1 MDGRPSRAED
11 QLNGETAL
19 ALGFTGERIVP
30 GAADC
35 EPTFAQK
42 MYQEHL
48 ARYAFAAQFAA
59 GADVLDVGCGVGY
72 GSQWLGKSGA
82 KSVLGFDLSEA
93 AVDHARMNYFHPAVS
108 YKVADA
114 TAIEPGDGYDL
125 VTCFELIEHIA
136 PQEHVLDLIKGALRE
151 EGVLVISTPR
161 PLDQIRTHFHVH
173 EMNFEELYRMLG
185 QRFKNVVPF
194 FQINSFSSFVG
205 AAMPDRLDHIIPVT
219 DRINMDNADYFV
231 FVASDAEIFDK
242 TSIHPILSMN
252 DDSYILNLEKDVGVL
267 RRAENNHVARIAD
280 LERSEADL
288 IAAVNRAGAIEQIR
302 EDTGLLRQ
310 AMEHLREQ
318 QERQAAAHAER
329 DSLYVRVK
337 ELEQALEHAARAEE
351 VTQLRA
357 LLDDSKR
364 DFEARRAETDIQTKE
379 LLQLRSLLDD
389 RERDTDARRA
399 EIDAQAEEVMQLRA
413 LLDDRERD
421 AEALGAE
428 IDALRD
434 AADSVERERDRSEL
448 ALAEAEAEL
457 DNVRRVL
464 AGTSAKLAEK
474 ETEVFSLRGD
484 AGRLPEA
491 MARVSAL
498 ENELNALRYR
508 FDVSEATLKRFRT
521 SLSWSVTRPLRWIG
535 RTFRKMTGRSLP
547 Q

>member
-1 MDGRPSRAED
+1 MDGRPIRAED

-48 ARYAFAAQFAA
+48 ARYAFAAQFAV

-151 EGVLVISTPR
+151 EGVFVISTPR

-185 QRFKNVVPF
+185 QRFRNVVPF

-242 TSIHPILSMN
+242 TVIHPILSMN
-252 DDSYILNLEKDVGVL
+252 DDSYVLTLEKDVGVL
-267 RRAENNHVARIAD
+267 RRAENDHLARIAD

-288 IAAVNRAGAIEQIR
+288 TAAVNRAGAIEQIR
-302 EDTGLLRQ
+302 EDTSLLRQ
-310 AMEHLREQ
+310 AMEHLSEQ

-329 DSLYVRVK
+329 DNLYVRVK
-337 ELEQALEHAARAEE
+337 ELEQALEHAAQVEE
-351 VTQLRA
+351 VIQLRA
-357 LLDDSKR
+357 LLDDS
-364 DFEARRAETDIQTKE
+364 
-379 LLQLRSLLDD
+379 
-389 RERDTDARRA
+389 ERDADARRA
-399 EIDAQAEEVMQLRA
+399 EIDSQAEELVQLRA
-413 LLDDRERD
+413 LLEDSSRD
-421 AEALGAE
+421 SEARGAE

-434 AADSVERERDRSEL
+434 ATDSAERERDRFEL
-448 ALAEAEAEL
+448 ALADAEAEL

-464 AGTSAKLAEK
+464 AGISAKLAEK
-474 ETEVFSLRGD
+474 ETEVFVLQVD

-491 MARVSAL
+491 IARVSAL

-521 SLSWSVTRPLRWIG
+521 SLSWAVTRPLRWIG
-535 RTFRKMTGRSLP
+535 RTSRKMTGRSLP

>member
-1 MDGRPSRAED
+1 M
-11 QLNGETAL
+11 

-48 ARYAFAAQFAA
+48 ARYAFAAQFAV

-72 GSQWLGKSGA
+72 GSQWLGKAGA

-108 YKVADA
+108 FKVADA

-136 PQEHVLDLIKGALRE
+136 PQEHVLDLIKGALRQ

-173 EMNFEELYRMLG
+173 EMNFEELYRMLK
-185 QRFKNVVPF
+185 QRFRNVAPF

-205 AAMPDRLDHIIPVT
+205 AAMPDRVDHIIPVT

-231 FVASDAEIFDK
+231 FAASDAEIFDK
-242 TSIHPILSMN
+242 TKIHPILSMN
-252 DDSYILNLEKDVGVL
+252 DDSYILTLEKDVGVL
-267 RRAENNHVARIAD
+267 RRAENDHIARIAD

-288 IAAVNRAGAIEQIR
+288 TAAVTRADAIEQLR
-302 EDTGLLRQ
+302 EDTGLLRK
-310 AMEHLREQ
+310 AMEHLSEQ

-329 DSLYVRVK
+329 DSLYARVK
-337 ELEQALEHAARAEE
+337 ELEQALEHATQAEEVIQLRALLDDSRRDAEARRAEIDALRDAADE

-357 LLDDSKR
+357 LLDDNR
-364 DFEARRAETDIQTKE
+364 
-379 LLQLRSLLDD
+379 
-389 RERDTDARRA
+389 
-399 EIDAQAEEVMQLRA
+399 
-413 LLDDRERD
+413 RD
-421 AEALGAE
+421 AE
-428 IDALRD
+428 ALRD
-434 AADSVERERDRSEL
+434 AADSAERERDRYEL

-457 DNVRRVL
+457 GNVRRVL
-464 AGTSAKLAEK
+464 AGTAAKLAEK
-474 ETEVFSLRGD
+474 ETEVFALRGD

-508 FDVSEATLKRFRT
+508 FEVSEATLKRFRT
-521 SLSWSVTRPLRWIG
+521 SLSWAVTRPLRWIG

>member
-1 MDGRPSRAED
+1 VDGRPSRAED

-19 ALGFTGERIVP
+19 VLGFTGERIVP

-48 ARYAFAAQFAA
+48 ARYAFAAQFAV

-72 GSQWLGKSGA
+72 GSQWLGKAGA

-93 AVDHARMNYFHPAVS
+93 AIDHARMNYFHPAVS
-108 YKVADA
+108 FKVADA
-114 TAIEPGDGYDL
+114 TAIEAGDDYDL

-136 PQEHVLDLIKGALRE
+136 PQEHVLDLIKGALRQD
-151 EGVLVISTPR
+151 GALVISTPR
-161 PLDQIRTHFHVH
+161 PLAQIRTHFHVH
-173 EMNFEELYRMLG
+173 EMNFEELYRMLK
-185 QRFKNVVPF
+185 QRFRNVVPF
-194 FQINSFSSFVG
+194 FQVNSFSSFVG
-205 AAMPDRLDHIIPVT
+205 TSVPDRIDHIIPVT
-219 DRINMDNADYFV
+219 DRINMDNADYFI
-231 FVASDAEIFDK
+231 FVASDSEIIDNIE
-242 TSIHPILSMN
+242 IHPVLSMN
-252 DDSYILNLEKDVGVL
+252 DDSYILTLEKDVDVL
-267 RRAENNHVARIAD
+267 RRAENDHIARIAD

-288 IAAVNRAGAIEQIR
+288 TAAAKRAGAIEQVR
-302 EDTGLLRQ
+302 EDTGLLRK
-310 AMEHLREQ
+310 AMEHLSEQ

-329 DSLYVRVK
+329 DSLSARVR
-337 ELEQALEHAARAEE
+337 ELERALE
-351 VTQLRA
+351 
-357 LLDDSKR
+357 
-364 DFEARRAETDIQTKE
+364 ET
-379 LLQLRSLLDD
+379 
-389 RERDTDARRA
+389 
-399 EIDAQAEEVMQLRA
+399 AQADEVMQLRA
-413 LLDDRERD
+413 LLNDSRRD
-421 AEALGAE
+421 AEAQRAEINALRDAKELEQAAQAEQIIQLRALLDDGRRNAEAQLAE

-434 AADSVERERDRSEL
+434 AVDSAEREHDRSES
-448 ALAEAEAEL
+448 ALTEICRSTEAEL

-474 ETEVFSLRGD
+474 ETEVFALRGD

-521 SLSWSVTRPLRWIG
+521 SLSWTVTRPLRWIG

>member
-1 MDGRPSRAED
+1 M
-11 QLNGETAL
+11 

-42 MYQEHL
+42 MYQEHI
-48 ARYAFAAQFAA
+48 ARYAFAAQFAV

-72 GSQWLGKSGA
+72 GSQWLGKAGA

-108 YKVADA
+108 FKVADA

-125 VTCFELIEHIA
+125 ATCFELIEHIA
-136 PQEHVLDLIKGALRE
+136 PQEHVLDLIKGALRQ

-173 EMNFEELYRMLG
+173 EMTFEELYRMLR
-185 QRFKNVVPF
+185 QRFRNVAPF

-205 AAMPDRLDHIIPVT
+205 AAMPDRVGHIIPVT

-242 TSIHPILSMN
+242 TDIHPILSMN
-252 DDSYILNLEKDVGVL
+252 DDSYVLTLEKDVDVL
-267 RRAENNHVARIAD
+267 RRAENDHIARIAD

-288 IAAVNRAGAIEQIR
+288 TAAANRAGTIEQLR
-302 EDTGLLRQ
+302 EDTGLLRK
-310 AMEHLREQ
+310 AMEQLSEQ

-329 DSLYVRVK
+329 DSLYARVK
-337 ELEQALEHAARAEE
+337 ELEQTLEHATQAEE
-351 VTQLRA
+351 VIQLRA
-357 LLDDSKR
+357 LLDDSRR
-364 DFEARRAETDIQTKE
+364 DAE
-379 LLQLRSLLDD
+379 
-389 RERDTDARRA
+389 ARRA
-399 EIDAQAEEVMQLRA
+399 EIDALRDAKELERATQAEEVMQLRA
-413 LLDDRERD
+413 LLDDSRRD
-421 AEALGAE
+421 AEAQRAE

-434 AADSVERERDRSEL
+434 AADLAEREYERSEL
-448 ALAEAEAEL
+448 TLNEACRSTETEL

-464 AGTSAKLAEK
+464 TGTAAKLAEK
-474 ETEVFSLRGD
+474 ETEVFALRGD

-521 SLSWSVTRPLRWIG
+521 SLSWAVTRPLRWIG